1 MTSPAMEEAPETD
14 PIADALTEHWGE
26 RCPDFHP
33 DCHTCKAWKRY
44 DAFVRCEPLLG
55 EAEKALAK
63 VDADWTETFPSGP
76 EGSRDWAGGLGT
88 LSDSTIETWQA
99 IRAALSAL
107 REGRQP

>member
-1 MTSPAMEEAPETD
+1 MTSPAMEEATETD

-63 VDADWTETFPSGP
+63 VQSDARAYRCEISAPALDAV
-76 EGSRDWAGGLGT
+76 DAT
-88 LSDSTIETWQA
+88 LS
-99 IRAALSAL
+99 LL
-107 REGRQP
+107 REARQ